1 MIDNLA
7 PLPLYVLLEEN
18 APIRVQLVALDA
30 KESPQTIYA
39 FSDKKQ
45 YDAFTA
51 ATTRDLRPYPLV
63 KGYLRNQLTTI
74 DDGVRFVA
82 IDAPAPNLEQL
93 NVASI
98 ESVIDAFEKKS
109 GQVVTH
115 VRNAIQTIPVRT
127 SLR

>member
-30 KESPQTIYA
+30 EESQQTLYA

-115 VRNAIQTIPVRT
+115 IRNAIQTIPVRT

>member
-1 MIDNLA
+1 MNTNVA
-7 PLPLYVLLEEN
+7 PLPLYVLLEAN
-18 APIRVQLVALDA
+18 APIRVQLMALDA
-30 KESPQTIYA
+30 EESPQTLYA

-63 KGYLRNQLTTI
+63 KGYLLNQMAAKS
-74 DDGVRFVA
+74 DGVRLVA
-82 IDAPAPNLEQL
+82 IDVPAPDVEQI

-98 ESVIDAFEKKS
+98 ESVLEAFEKKS

-115 VRNAIQTIPVRT
+115 VRHAIPTLPVRI

>member
-7 PLPLYVLLEEN
+7 PLPLYVLLEAN
-18 APIRVQLVALDA
+18 APIRVQLVPLDA
-30 KESPQTIYA
+30 EESQQTLYA

-63 KGYLRNQLTTI
+63 KGYLRNQMATI
-74 DDGVRFVA
+74 GDGVRFVA
-82 IDAPAPNLEQL
+82 IDAMAPNLEQL

-109 GQVVTH
+109 VQVVTH
-115 VRNAIQTIPVRT
+115 VRQVIPTPTVRA